1 MAHPPGRETSHS
13 PNLVRRGPKT
23 KIEALIWE
31 TISYTALVELIEALL
46 MCATVSVCSTS
57 APNMLRSL
65 SRVRMS
71 TTLGRFVKVTVLSL
85 NIVAAIIGSA
95 AFFDPL
101 IVILPLKVLPPM
113 ISK

>member
-1 MAHPPGRETSHS
+1 
-13 PNLVRRGPKT
+13 
-23 KIEALIWE
+23 
-31 TISYTALVELIEALL
+31 
-46 MCATVSVCSTS
+46 
-57 APNMLRSL
+57 
-65 SRVRMS
+65 MS